1 MPDPDILKIGKYEV
15 QAELGQGGFGKVYRA
30 FDPTV
35 GRPVAIKILTTEG
48 NRDLLT
54 RFRNEASAAGKLKH
68 KNIVTIHEFGEHN
81 GRPFLVMELLE
92 GQDLLQIIKDGVPLT
107 LLQKMNIM
115 DQVAEGLDCAHGNG
129 VIHRDIKPANIRL
142 LPDGTVKI
150 MDFGVAR
157 MNRDR
162 NETGL
167 TQQGDLI
174 GTILYMSPEQFAGS
188 VADVLSDIFAYG
200 VTYYELLTGK
210 HPFKETDPARVMFK
224 ISMEDP
230 APLRSLVPECPQGL
244 EDVIGRALQKD
255 RELRYQG
262 LRDLRLDTE
271 PLLFELEQDRARALV
286 VEAQKQSDAGEF
298 TSALSIIHEA
308 MNLDPGNR
316 DLRQLRE
323 VVQRELQK
331 QAIESRVKAMLRTA
345 EEQLARREFAPAIQT
360 LELALKLDQ
369 TNLHTREQ
377 LEAAR
382 ADMQRFKDAARL
394 VAAAQQDLRK
404 AEFGAAVE
412 KGLEAARLD
421 PLNSEAQRIL
431 AEARQQLFIRDRLQE
446 IDALRAQGDIDS
458 YVRDLTELASSHPDS
473 REVNRIL
480 KEALSLQATEARIR
494 AVLAAAERCIHQS
507 SFGDA
512 IDGLAVALNEFP
524 KEPRIIALLLQA
536 KEDLRALGRAQ
547 EIEKAAHNAEAMSAA
562 GNFAGSL
569 REIDGALARFPNDVR
584 LTELRGAVSLA
595 KSAWERDLD
604 VKKTVEHC
612 NQLRAS
618 HRLAEALEALQA
630 GLVQYEQEPALV
642 GLERE
647 VREQWELEQRA
658 EAVRRSVEEGQGLLD
673 QGRTDLAVEALEKAY
688 GQHPE
693 AGELQKLLVQAQQRR
708 LAVEEVALEAQNS
721 TEQRDFERA
730 AQILEKALGSWPAES
745 RLEEV
750 LQRTAAAR
758 ALWQRDQAIH
768 ELARE
773 CNQLRTNRQ
782 LDEALELIAGGLQKY
797 EQEPVLL
804 QLEQEVREQWE
815 RAQEAEAARRNGQQ
829 LLDEGRFQQ
838 AVELLNQAC
847 GRYPAAAELS
857 QLLSRATEELRAQQE
872 REAVEQAALE
882 AQGWAEQKD
891 FARAIEILEKALQ
904 SWPGESRLVE
914 LLEKTTAG
922 RTAWETNQAVD
933 AVVRECNQ
941 LRASNRLAEALEAV
955 QAGLRKYQQ
964 KPALVTVE
972 KEVRE
977 EWERQQRAEAIA
989 RNAEDGQRLLDD
1001 GRFQQAVQTLEKAC
1015 EQYRDESQLQTLLS
1029 RAKEELREQQRR
1041 EAVEEVAREA
1051 QKWTAKH
1058 DFKRAQE
1065 TLEEALESWPGDE
1078 LLEEL
1083 VQATAVARASWQR
1096 DQAIHELARECNQ
1109 LRTNR
1114 QLDEALELIAG
1125 GLQKYE
1131 QEPVLLQ
1138 LEQEVREQWERAQ
1151 EAEAARRNGQR
1162 LLDEGRFQQAVEL
1175 LNQACGRYPA
1185 APELSQLL
1193 SRATEE
1199 LRAQQ
1204 EREAIEQAALEAQ
1217 GWAEQKDFA
1226 RAIEILEKALQSWPG
1241 ESRLVELLEK
1251 TTAGRTAWE
1260 TDQAVD
1266 AVVRECNQLRASHR
1280 LAEAL
1285 EAVQAGLRKYQQ
1297 KPALVTVEKEVREEW
1312 ERQQRAEAIARN
1324 AEDGQRL
1331 LDDGRFQQAVQ
1342 TLEKACEQYRDES
1355 QLQTLLSRAKEELR
1369 EQQRREAVEQVAR
1382 EAQKWTAKHD
1392 FKRAQE
1398 ILEKALES
1406 WPGDGRIEELLQAT
1420 KMARAAR
1427 ERQQAVDA
1435 VVRKCNQLRTNHRL
1449 AEALEVIQAAL
1460 ANYEREPALVA
1471 LQTELREQRELQQR
1485 AEAVQRSVEEG
1496 QRLLSQGQTK
1506 LAVEALEKAC
1516 GQYGDAAELRT
1527 LLARAQRQWEA
1538 VEQTAM
1544 EAQGRAQQQDFAR
1557 AIEILD
1563 QALQSW
1569 PGEPRLAAL
1578 LQTINAAK
1586 SAAER
1591 EQLERQRRAE
1601 AVRRDAEQGQ
1611 RLLDEGRLQEA
1622 LELLEKA
1629 CGREPESGELQ
1640 TLRNRARV
1648 ELAAQN
1654 RRQAVEQTA
1663 REAERWADQ
1672 HDFKRALQILEKAL
1686 QSLPGESL
1694 LEELRQKTTAARTA
1708 WERNQA
1714 VDAVVR
1720 ECNQLVAGGRLA
1732 KAEKAIRAGLLK
1744 YPQEPALVQLQQS
1757 LLAKP
1762 ESQQRDRPKQP
1773 ARPVATSLPVVS
1785 RRRIVAIGLGF
1796 VALMAAAFFAPR
1808 LFHTN
1813 RGPTVTFTSNI
1824 DGAAILLANNV
1835 VGDKSCV
1842 LPNCVLTLPAG
1853 DYKLTATKD
1862 GFKALSQ
1869 TISLPKGSSQ
1879 LRFPLV
1885 FEPLPQLVQV
1895 NTNFASGRVFL
1906 DARPA
1911 EELRD
1916 GQFTLSGVSPGIH
1929 TLRII
1934 AGDAQFE
1941 TEWRNTIGVSPE
1953 LQRPITAKNV
1963 QATVIAN
1970 LGQKGSISCDCDVGT
1985 IKVDGNAVAS
1995 ANPGAQAVQVTDL
2008 KEGARQISIG
2018 DRSLVVDVKPN
2029 PSLNV
2034 FLALDRDV
2042 GTLVIETGEDGAKV
2056 YINGRQYHRL
2066 TERGLVRIPTNVGR
2080 YEIRVAKDGFRP
2092 APSQTVDLAKSEEKQ
2107 VIFVLPPMP
2116 PALEIAGAL
2125 AGAQVKVDG
2134 RVVGETGSN
2143 GSFRAE
2149 VSAGNHLVELTKQD
2163 YTEARFTAEFA
2174 PGRTTRPSTSQF
2186 AMTRA
2191 AKPSSPPPAT
2201 TAELKPTEA
2210 QDWDRVRNSNNP
2222 DELDD
2227 FIRKHPGGANV
2238 EEARGRL
2245 AQLRAQMDAAAA
2257 RQAEQTAWNGID
2269 KNNKAA
2275 LQDFLSRYGSGVHAQ
2290 DARGLIAGIE
2300 KQEAEA
2306 IAAAQR
2312 LKEQKPKEPD
2322 QAPPAVS
2329 ADSQSIERTLSAYE
2343 TAYNAK
2349 DLKSL
2354 ESLWQGMP
2362 KGMADATRREFGDA
2376 KAISFQ
2382 IRPLEKATINGDS
2395 ATVNCTRTL
2404 SLTMKNGRA
2413 QNMAGERVR
2422 VKLGRSAAG
2431 WLIQSITP
2439 Y

>member
-1 MPDPDILKIGKYEV
+1 MPDPEILKIGKYEV

-35 GRPVAIKILTTEG
+35 GRPVAIKILTTDG

-92 GQDLLQIIKDGVPLT
+92 GQDLLQIIKDGVHLT

-286 VEAQKQSDAGEF
+286 VEAQKQSDAGDF

-323 VVQRELQK
+323 AVQRELQK

-382 ADMQRFKDAARL
+382 AGMQRFKDAARL

-404 AEFGAAVE
+404 GEFGAAAD
-412 KGLEAARLD
+412 KCSEAARQD

-431 AEARQQLFIRDRLQE
+431 GEARQQLFIRDRLLE
-446 IDALRAQGDIDS
+446 IDALRAQGNIDS
-458 YVRDLTELASSHPDS
+458 YVRELTELASSHPDS
-473 REVNRIL
+473 REVNRVL
-480 KEALSLQATEARIR
+480 KEALSLQATEERIR
-494 AVLAAAERCIHQS
+494 AVLAAAEERIHQS

-512 IDGLAVALNEFP
+512 IDGLSVALNEFP
-524 KEPRIIALLLQA
+524 KEPRIMALLSRA
-536 KEDLRALGRAQ
+536 KEELLALGRAQ
-547 EIEKAAHNAEAMSAA
+547 EIEKAAHNAEALSAA
-562 GNFAGSL
+562 WNFTGSL
-569 REIDGALARFPNDVR
+569 QEIDGALLRFPNEVR
-584 LTELRGAVSLA
+584 LTELRVAVGAA
-595 KSAWERDLD
+595 KSAWERDLA

-618 HRLAEALEALQA
+618 HRLAEALEAIQA

-647 VREQWELEQRA
+647 VREQWEFEQRA

-693 AGELQKLLVQAQQRR
+693 AGELQRLVVQAQQRQ
-708 LAVEEVALEAQNS
+708 LAVEQVALEAQNS
-721 TEQRDFERA
+721 TEKRDFERA
-730 AQILEKALGSWPAES
+730 VQILQQALVSWPREG
-745 RLEEV
+745 RLEEL
-750 LQRTAAAR
+750 LQSTSAAR
-758 ALWQRDQAIH
+758 ASWQRDQAIH

-773 CNQLRTNRQ
+773 CSQLQASRQ
-782 LDEALELIAGGLQKY
+782 LAEALDLIAGGLKKY

-804 QLEQEVREQWE
+804 RLEQEVREQWE
-815 RAQEAEAARRNGQQ
+815 RAQEAEAERRNAQR

-838 AVELLNQAC
+838 AVELLDMACGRYPAAPDLPPLLSRAKEELRAQQQREAIEQSALEAQGWAEQKDFARAFEILEKALQSWPGESRLVELLQKTTAARSAWETDQAVDAVVRECHELRASHRSAEALEAVQAGLRKYQQKPALVALEKQVREEWERQQRAEAIARSAQEGQRLLDDGRFQQAVQLLEKACEQYRDEGQLQTLLSRAKEELRAQQRREAVEQVTREAQKLSAKHDFERAMEILQKALESWPGDDQLEGLVQATAAARASWQRDQAIHELVRECSQLQSSHRLAEALELIGAGLKKYEREPVLLRLEQEVREHWESKQEAEAARRNAQRLLDEGRFQQAVELLDQAC
-847 GRYPAAAELS
+847 GRYPAASDLPP
-857 QLLSRATEELRAQQE
+857 LLSRAKEELRAQQQ
-872 REAVEQAALE
+872 REALEKAALE

-891 FARAIEILEKALQ
+891 FARAFEILEKALQ

-914 LLEKTTAG
+914 LLEKTTAA
-922 RTAWETNQAVD
+922 RTAWETDQAVD

-941 LRASNRLAEALEAV
+941 LRANHRSAEALEAV

-964 KPALVTVE
+964 KPALVALE

-989 RNAEDGQRLLDD
+989 RSADDGQRLLDD

-1015 EQYRDESQLQTLLS
+1015 EQYRDQSHLQALLS
-1029 RAKEELREQQRR
+1029 RAKEELR
-1041 EAVEEVAREA
+1041 A
-1051 QKWTAKH
+1051 
-1058 DFKRAQE
+1058 
-1065 TLEEALESWPGDE
+1065 
-1078 LLEEL
+1078 
-1083 VQATAVARASWQR
+1083 
-1096 DQAIHELARECNQ
+1096 
-1109 LRTNR
+1109 
-1114 QLDEALELIAG
+1114 
-1125 GLQKYE
+1125 
-1131 QEPVLLQ
+1131 
-1138 LEQEVREQWERAQ
+1138 
-1151 EAEAARRNGQR
+1151 
-1162 LLDEGRFQQAVEL
+1162 
-1175 LNQACGRYPA
+1175 
-1185 APELSQLL
+1185 
-1193 SRATEE
+1193 
-1199 LRAQQ
+1199 
-1204 EREAIEQAALEAQ
+1204 
-1217 GWAEQKDFA
+1217 
-1226 RAIEILEKALQSWPG
+1226 
-1241 ESRLVELLEK
+1241 
-1251 TTAGRTAWE
+1251 
-1260 TDQAVD
+1260 
-1266 AVVRECNQLRASHR
+1266 
-1280 LAEAL
+1280 
-1285 EAVQAGLRKYQQ
+1285 
-1297 KPALVTVEKEVREEW
+1297 
-1312 ERQQRAEAIARN
+1312 
-1324 AEDGQRL
+1324 
-1331 LDDGRFQQAVQ
+1331 
-1342 TLEKACEQYRDES
+1342 
-1355 QLQTLLSRAKEELR
+1355 
-1369 EQQRREAVEQVAR
+1369 QQRREAVEQVAR
-1382 EAQKWTAKHD
+1382 EAQKWSAKHD

-1398 ILEKALES
+1398 ILNKALES
-1406 WPGDGRIEELLQAT
+1406 WPGDGRLEELLQAT
-1420 KMARAAR
+1420 KTARAAR

-1435 VVRKCNQLRTNHRL
+1435 VVRKCNQLRTNRL

-1460 ANYEREPALVA
+1460 AKYEREPALVE
-1471 LQTELREQRELQQR
+1471 LQTELREQGEREQR

-1496 QRLLSQGQTK
+1496 QRLLSQGQTR

-1516 GQYGDAAELRT
+1516 AQYGDAAELKA
-1527 LLARAQRQWEA
+1527 LLARAQQQWKA
-1538 VEQTAM
+1538 VEQAAI
-1544 EAQGRAQQQDFAR
+1544 EAQGRAQQQDFGR

-1563 QALQSW
+1563 QALHSW

-1578 LQTINAAK
+1578 LQTVSAAK

-1591 EQLERQRRAE
+1591 EQVERQRRAE
-1601 AVRRDAEQGQ
+1601 AVRRDVEQGQ
-1611 RLLDEGRLQEA
+1611 RLLDEGHFQEA

-1629 CGREPESGELQ
+1629 CGREPEAGELQ
-1640 TLRNRARV
+1640 TLLNRARV

-1663 REAERWADQ
+1663 REATRWADQ
-1672 HDFKRALQILEKAL
+1672 HDFKRALQVLEKAL

-1694 LEELRQKTTAARTA
+1694 LEDLRQKTTAATSA

-1714 VDAVVR
+1714 VAAIVQ

-1762 ESQQRDRPKQP
+1762 ESQQRDRPEQS
-1773 ARPVATSLPVVS
+1773 ATPVATRLPVVS
-1785 RRRIVAIGLGF
+1785 RSRMVEIGLGL
-1796 VALMAAAFFAPR
+1796 VALLAAAFFAPR
-1808 LFHTN
+1808 LFKTT
-1813 RGPTVTFTSNI
+1813 RSPTVTFTSNI

-1835 VGDKSCV
+1835 VGNKSCV
-1842 LPNCVLTLPAG
+1842 LPNCTLTLPAG
-1853 DYKLTATKD
+1853 DYKLTAAKD

-1879 LRFPLV
+1879 LRIPLA

-1916 GQFTLSGVSPGIH
+1916 GQFTLSGVSPGTH
-1929 TLRII
+1929 TLRIT

-1941 TEWRNTIGVSPE
+1941 TEWRNTIGGLPE
-1953 LQRPITAKNV
+1953 LQRPITANNV

-1970 LGQKGSISCDCDVGT
+1970 VGQKGMIACDCDPTT

-1995 ANPGAQAVQVTDL
+1995 ASSGAQALRVTDL
-2008 KEGARQISIG
+2008 KEGARRITIG

-2042 GTLVIETGEDGAKV
+2042 GTLVVETGEDAVKV
-2056 YINGRQYHRL
+2056 YIDGHGQFRRL
-2066 TERGLVRIPTNVGR
+2066 TEHGLVRIPMNVGR
-2080 YEIRVAKDGFRP
+2080 YTIRVAKDGFRTPP
-2092 APSQTVDLAKSEEKQ
+2092 AQTVDLVKGEDKQ
-2107 VIFVLPPMP
+2107 LAFVMGPLP

-2125 AGAQVKVDG
+2125 PGVQVSVDG

-2143 GSFRAE
+2143 GTLHTE
-2149 VSAGNHLVELTKQD
+2149 VSPGNHVVELTKQD
-2163 YTEARFTAEFA
+2163 YTEAHFSSEFA
-2174 PGRTTRPSTSQF
+2174 PGRTTRPSRSQL

-2191 AKPSSPPPAT
+2191 AKPSAPPPAA
-2201 TAELKPTEA
+2201 TAEVKPTEA

-2245 AQLRAQMDAAAA
+2245 AQIRSQTDAAAA

-2275 LQDFLSRYGSGVHAQ
+2275 LQDFLSRYGAGSHAQ

-2312 LKEQKPKEPD
+2312 VKPKEPD
-2322 QAPPAVS
+2322 QAPAVS
-2329 ADSQSIERTLSAYE
+2329 PDYQSIERTLSAYE
-2343 TAYNAK
+2343 AAYNAK

-2354 ESLWQGMP
+2354 ESVWQSMP
-2362 KGMADATRREFGDA
+2362 KSMADATRREFGDA

-2382 IRPLEKATINGDS
+2382 IRPLEKPAINGDS

-2413 QNMAGERVR
+2413 QDMAGERVR